1 MARFTILLLTVA
13 ATITGQ
19 KAITSLIHQ
28 RTSDEDEDCSSN
40 TCADASQVIA
50 QNMPAC
56 ESKEATEQA
65 PSCSDRKSCGPA
77 GIGEEQLGQ
86 MLQYLNKY
94 LGRCFKPKTLFF
106 VGESVLNAVGVSL
119 EPTWQELLS
128 SAMGW
133 EETLFCV

>member
-40 TCADASQVIA
+40 TCTDASQVIA

-56 ESKEATEQA
+56 ESEEATEQA
-65 PSCSDRKSCGPA
+65 PSCCERKSCGPG

-86 MLQYLNKY
+86 VLQYLNNY
-94 LGRCFKPKTLFF
+94 LGRCFKPKPLFF

-119 EPTWQELLS
+119 EPTWKELLS
-128 SAMGW
+128 NAMGW